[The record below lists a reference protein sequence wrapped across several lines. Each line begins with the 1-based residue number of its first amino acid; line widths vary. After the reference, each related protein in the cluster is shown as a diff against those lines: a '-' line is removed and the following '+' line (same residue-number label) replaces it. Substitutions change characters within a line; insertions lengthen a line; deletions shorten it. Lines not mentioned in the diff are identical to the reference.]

1 MIGVG
6 LWAVPQPVIAD
17 AELDTGQKT
26 VTVRL
31 DEGAAGLVGFTGQG
45 LLIPVG
51 GLPVPLLRQQQSA
64 DLEQQMIDASSDS
77 ARLLELMAEKEQ
89 CDESLAAK
97 MDEWEAVA
105 AELEEMQ

>member
-1 MIGVG
+1 
-6 LWAVPQPVIAD
+6 
-17 AELDTGQKT
+17 
-26 VTVRL
+26 
-31 DEGAAGLVGFTGQG
+31 
-45 LLIPVG
+45 
-51 GLPVPLLRQQQSA
+51 
-64 DLEQQMIDASSDS
+64 MIDASSDS